1 MADPQGLDLRE
12 AVDGLTGYAYADL
25 NALWRDLPADPVL
38 AREALND
45 VLPALVTVYGE
56 AAATLAADWYDDLR
70 ESVGPRQRFAAI
82 PAGFADTGA
91 YALVGWATTRA
102 VDATSLRSL
111 VEGGVQRR
119 VANFSRQTVMT
130 SAVKDPAAT
139 GWQRIGAGECRSGF
153 CDLLI
158 GRGTVYQTES
168 SATFASHDHCKCG
181 AVPAWGGE
189 PLPVRPYTPS
199 TRVTDAD
206 RERTR
211 EWFKENRPTP

>member
-25 NALWRDLPADPVL
+25 NALWRDLPKDPVL

-56 AAATLAADWYDDLR
+56 AAATLAADWYDNLR
-70 ESVGPRQRFAAI
+70 DQIGPRQRFAAI

-91 YALVGWATTRA
+91 YALVGWATTQA
-102 VDATSLRSL
+102 VDATSLRSM

-119 VANFSRQTVMT
+119 VANFSRQTVMA

-139 GWQRIGAGECRSGF
+139 GWQRVGAGLCRSGF

-158 GRGTVYQTES
+158 GLGRVYRTES
-168 SATFASHDHCKCG
+168 SASFASHDNCQCG

-189 PLPVRPYTPS
+189 PVPVRSYTPS
-199 TRVTDAD
+199 ARRSDAD
-206 RERTR
+206 RARTR
-211 EWFKENRPTP
+211 EWVKFNQPTP